1 MSHLHPLYP
10 ICRNFTEGT
19 PCVAVRKRSRTTRG
33 KAALIIDD
41 ESKIPDEFKTGTL
54 KMPLEFI
61 PAEFLSET
69 TITVDKSILAAAFPN
84 GDAPGCHFS
93 VISEYIRIK

>member
-1 MSHLHPLYP
+1 MMVARRLGRRGIGIELNPEYV
-10 ICRNFTEGT
+10 TESKE
-19 PCVAVRKRSRTTRG
+19 R
-33 KAALIIDD
+33 IIDD